1 MPENTDKL
9 SSNTSENVAKL
20 LSSNTSE
27 NAAKLLSS
35 NTDTAKLLKSNDSEN
50 VAKLLKADDSENTAQ
65 LLKSNDSENTAQLL
79 KSDTSENTAK
89 LLSVSTNTSDARLKP
104 LNTNTTKNI
113 DETDSI
119 KISDA
124 TGNGSDNSA
133 IKSNGTGSDGALV
146 QQLADQFKLVYS
158 AKKSFGVQNLSATE
172 MFQVKIVI
180 FRRGSFVKEYRFN
193 LATNYL

>member
-9 SSNTSENVAKL
+9 SSNTSENVAKLL

-50 VAKLLKADDSENTAQ
+50 TAQ
-65 LLKSNDSENTAQLL
+65 LLKSNDSENTAQQL

-180 FRRGSFVKEYRFN
+180 FRRGTVALSRN
-193 LATNYL
+193 TGLT